1 MLSWI
6 LSTVRKDLSA
16 RVVFASSAEVV
27 WTDLGERFN
36 KVNGSRVFFLH
47 REIASYC
54 QGTMFISLYFTKL
67 RLLWDEYDVL
77 VPFSFC
83 GCCGNSKQNADHIM
97 QHQSFQFLMG
107 LNDTYCTV
115 RSQIFLMTPLPTV
128 NQAYSMLVQESQ
140 RLHASGPV
148 ASDPTLVYSTLMTYK
163 KQLNGVCDH
172 CKIKGHKRENCY
184 RLTGYPPDF
193 KFTKRKTTNSANSV
207 VNNVIAIDTVDTITN
222 VGPSHTPQAPVFT

>member
-1 MLSWI
+1 
-6 LSTVRKDLSA
+6 
-16 RVVFASSAEVV
+16 
-27 WTDLGERFN
+27 
-36 KVNGSRVFFLH
+36 
-47 REIASYC
+47 
-54 QGTMFISLYFTKL
+54 MFISLYFTKL

-172 CKIKGHKRENCY
+172 CKIKGHKRESCY
-184 RLTGYPPDF
+184 RLIGYPSNF
-193 KFTKRKTTNSANSV
+193 KFTRKKVNNSAGSVNSV
-207 VNNVIAIDTVDTITN
+207 VAVESVGEVVEAGSSSAPQGVSTGIYISSISTTIEFVEQRLFDGTYCEFGRN
-222 VGPSHTPQAPVFT
+222 